1 MCFKICGKE
10 SFSYRARDRKGLF
23 ARLWKQREFSLEE
36 AERETFE
43 KRLKRK
49 ELPARIRKKALSLRE
64 SEKGKVALKEVFNP
78 KSFFD
83 FIKEKANRWKN

>member
-1 MCFKICGKE
+1 MTAWLGYVAMCFKICGKE

-36 AERETFE
+36 AKKGTFE

-49 ELPARIRKKALSLRE
+49 ELPARIRKKGAFTKRGGKR
-64 SEKGKVALKEVFNP
+64 KGFPQRGL
-78 KSFFD
+78 
-83 FIKEKANRWKN
+83 